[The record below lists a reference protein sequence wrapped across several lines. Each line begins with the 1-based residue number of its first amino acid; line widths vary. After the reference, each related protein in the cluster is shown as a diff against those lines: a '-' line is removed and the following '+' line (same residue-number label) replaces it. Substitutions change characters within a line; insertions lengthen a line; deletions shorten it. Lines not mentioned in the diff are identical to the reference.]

1 MSCQDDEP
9 DAGARQLLGGKPGPK
24 PPPKS
29 RAGGGT
35 SPLHLASCRGHVGV
49 VHELLIAGADATRG
63 DQFGYSALHLAAKH
77 GFPDVITELL
87 SFSSVDVDLL
97 DENGETALHTAARY
111 AKTVCMSRLLER
123 GGNLNILSRSGRRA
137 MDVVGQP
144 QDKHNLQSLPHSATQ
159 LAGTGVSRRS
169 PKFNTNMPPAQLP
182 RDKCTEE
189 RIRRLLTVA
198 ASGKKSGWMWPEGVL
213 LDPSD
218 IPPPPP
224 PPADAAAAAAAAAD
238 EDDDDT
244 WDPVPEDSSDSDTDT
259 DTAEG
264 AADDAAGAHAT
275 TRARGSGETAA
286 GSAPNA
292 HSPKRIAQGKNGLGG
307 APGLADKTPHAVA
320 ENASSA
326 AGGGG
331 GAATSPAATAVEV
344 AVSETTGRAVRPPA
358 EEGSAPVV
366 VRSSNSRGAADLVVP
381 AAAASSSAAGD
392 AAGAD
397 AAAGGAASATTAA
410 TVAGGDVG
418 GNVKVPAANGDVE
431 RGSANGGVEEPVG
444 GGGGGM
450 KGPAVNGD
458 GGSGSLGSGG
468 EIGAAGGAAGAV
480 VDDGLCGRVVASST
494 GNGVGGLEG
503 AVSKALP
510 SPLARLNVRR
520 LIRTGGEKGNADVFK
535 AINR

>member
-87 SFSSVDVDLL
+87 SFSSVDVNLL
-97 DENGETALHTAARY
+97 DESGETALHTAARY
-111 AKTVCMSRLLER
+111 AKTMCMSRLLEH
-123 GGNLNILSRSGRRA
+123 GGDLNILSRSGRRA

-169 PKFNTNMPPAQLP
+169 HKFNTNMPPAQLP
-182 RDKCTEE
+182 RDRCTEE

-198 ASGKKSGWMWPEGVL
+198 AAAAADGGKKSGWMWPGGVL
-213 LDPSD
+213 VDLGDA
-218 IPPPPP
+218 
-224 PPADAAAAAAAAAD
+224 PPAAAKDDGAGGAAD
-238 EDDDDT
+238 GDDTDT
-244 WDPVPEDSSDSDTDT
+244 WDPPDDDDSDSDTDM
-259 DTAEG
+259 AEG
-264 AADDAAGAHAT
+264 AADDAAGAHAIAT
-275 TRARGSGETAA
+275 TRECKNVETAATAAAA
-286 GSAPNA
+286 GSAPA
-292 HSPKRIAQGKNGLGG
+292 TSPIPKEAAQGNGWAG
-307 APGLADKTPHAVA
+307 APRRPNKAEHAAVA
-320 ENASSA
+320 ENASP

-331 GAATSPAATAVEV
+331 APATAPATSTTA
-344 AVSETTGRAVRPPA
+344 
-358 EEGSAPVV
+358 
-366 VRSSNSRGAADLVVP
+366 AADFSVPENTSRDVPTAAEVPVSVVGSNGPGAPDHTLPP
-381 AAAASSSAAGD
+381 AAAFSAAGVGAAD

-397 AAAGGAASATTAA
+397 AAAGGAAAGAHESA
-410 TVAGGDVG
+410 
-418 GNVKVPAANGDVE
+418 
-431 RGSANGGVEEPVG
+431 
-444 GGGGGM
+444 

-458 GGSGSLGSGG
+458 IEGAVANGDKDAPAENGGIRGPASTG
-468 EIGAAGGAAGAV
+468 ENGAAGVVGGVPGEGCVCGRGATGEDCEA
-480 VDDGLCGRVVASST
+480 DGLAAS
-494 GNGVGGLEG
+494 
-503 AVSKALP
+503 VSKALP

-520 LIRTGGEKGNADVFK
+520 LIRGGGKEGNADVFE

>member
-1 MSCQDDEP
+1 MLRHYINMSCQDDEP

-97 DENGETALHTAARY
+97 DESGETALHTAARY
-111 AKTVCMSRLLER
+111 AKTTCMSRLLEH

-169 PKFNTNMPPAQLP
+169 HKFNTNMPPAQLP
-182 RDKCTEE
+182 RDKCAEE
-189 RIRRLLTVA
+189 RIRRLLTAA
-198 ASGKKSGWMWPEGVL
+198 ASGKKSDWMWPEGML

-218 IPPPPP
+218 FPPPFVTK
-224 PPADAAAAAAAAAD
+224 DGAAAAAAAVD

-244 WDPVPEDSSDSDTDT
+244 WDPVPDDSSDSGTVT
-259 DTAEG
+259 AAEG

-275 TRARGSGETAA
+275 TRECKNCETAE
-286 GSAPNA
+286 GSSAPTARSPQEDSQGNA
-292 HSPKRIAQGKNGLGG
+292 WGLRQ
-307 APGLADKTPHAVA
+307 LVA
-320 ENASSA
+320 ENASFA
-326 AGGGG
+326 VGGGG
-331 GAATSPAATAVEV
+331 NAAATPAAAEV
-344 AVSETTGRAVRPPA
+344 SVPVAAGSGNNP
-358 EEGSAPVV
+358 SAP
-366 VRSSNSRGAADLVVP
+366 DQVP
-381 AAAASSSAAGD
+381 PAAASSGAAGD

-397 AAAGGAASATTAA
+397 AAAGCAAA
-410 TVAGGDVG
+410 TAVSAGDLDGSA
-418 GNVKVPAANGDVE
+418 KEPAANGSIED
-431 RGSANGGVEEPVG
+431 PVG
-444 GGGGGM
+444 SGGIEGL
-450 KGPAVNGD
+450 AINGV
-458 GGSGSLGSGG
+458 GGSDSSGSGG
-468 EIGAAGGAAGAV
+468 EISVAGGVAGVVADGGICAGFG
-480 VDDGLCGRVVASST
+480 VDDLKGT
-494 GNGVGGLEG
+494 EP
-503 AVSKALP
+503 KALP
-510 SPLARLNVRR
+510 PPLARLNVRR
-520 LIRTGGEKGNADVFK
+520 LIRSRGDEGNADVFK
-535 AINR
+535 AINRYTYTSPSKPGLAPRTR